1 MRTVN
6 LVGGVSLKKSYFIW
20 IFLYS
25 LVWLAGMGEYISDHR
40 DGFWRL
46 LGLSGFY
53 VIFFV
58 LPLCKERQR
67 LLTLLFN
74 TQVILAI
81 VTVYPIH
88 GETFNPYILLIF
100 AIQAAEI
107 AQRLTSLSYGAFPA
121 ILQAAGMIALVMA
134 ANSPVRTMIFTS
146 LFMVLLFA
154 GAAVYLAAYQRGHSA
169 LARYDALLTEY
180 RGLKRRALS
189 EEELARQEERVLIGH
204 EIHDSVG
211 HKLTALLMQLEAYRL
226 KAGEQNQ
233 TQVQLLKKLAQ
244 DSLDETR
251 RAVRS
256 YKHGEPGG
264 LQGIMRLIRNL
275 ESSSFLRVH
284 FTVNH
289 GAFSAPLSGEQ
300 SFVIYRSVQEA
311 MTNIMKHTKAREATV
326 MFEAPGGSL
335 FRFEVSNPI
344 PGQRSFTEGYGLRSM
359 RERLRGI
366 GGDLDV
372 FTTVDQF
379 VVRGWLLMRE
389 RGEHID

>member
-1 MRTVN
+1 M
-6 LVGGVSLKKSYFIW
+6 KKSYFIW
-20 IFLYS
+20 IILYS
-25 LVWLAGMGEYISDHR
+25 LVWLAGMSEYISDH
-40 DGFWRL
+40 GNEFWRL
-46 LGLSGFY
+46 LGLSGFFA
-53 VIFFV
+53 IFFV
-58 LPLCKERQR
+58 LPLCKGRQR
-67 LLTLLFN
+67 LLALLFSI
-74 TQVILAI
+74 QVVLAS
-81 VTVYPIH
+81 VTVYPVH
-88 GETFNPYILLIF
+88 GGAFNPFILLIF
-100 AIQAAEI
+100 AIQAAEL
-107 AQRLTSLSYGAFPA
+107 AQRMSLLSYVAFPA
-121 ILQAAGMIALVMA
+121 ILQVTGMVVLVMA
-134 ANSPVRTMIFTS
+134 ADSPVITIIFAS
-146 LFMVLLFA
+146 LFMVLLLA
-154 GAAVYLAAYQRGHSA
+154 GAAVYLAEYHRGHSA

-180 RGLKRRALS
+180 RELKRRAVT
-189 EEELARQEERVLIGH
+189 EEELARQEERALIGH

-211 HKLTALLMQLEAYRL
+211 HKLTALLMQLEAYRI
-226 KAGEQNQ
+226 KVGEQDH
-233 TQVQLLKKLAQ
+233 TQIQLLKKLAQ

-251 RAVRS
+251 RAVKN

-289 GAFSAPLSGEQ
+289 GAFSGPLSGEQ

-335 FRFEVSNPI
+335 FRFEISNPI
-344 PGQRSFTEGYGLRSM
+344 LEQRSFTEGFGLQSM
-359 RERLRGI
+359 RDRLRGI
-366 GGDLDV
+366 GGDLEV